1 MTYENVNQIEVKCAC
16 GCNTLEITQWYEKGK
31 PQEVWISN
39 KMLSIDAYY
48 HPGYYRLLER
58 IKLIWAIIRGKEYYF
73 YELDLNKKQQIVD
86 FKNAVAKLDENIE
99 EYNRGF

>member
-1 MTYENVNQIEVKCAC
+1 MISEKVNQIDVKCAC
-16 GCNTLEITQWYEKGK
+16 GCSTLEITQWYEKDK
-31 PQEVWISN
+31 AQEVWISN
-39 KMLSIDAYY
+39 KMRSINAYY
-48 HPGYYRLLER
+48 HPGFYRFLER